1 MFFGPLNSIK
11 IVDEDV
17 DFPEVGIDDE
27 DEEREMAYAP
37 REERPSV
44 AAVVDERP
52 HHLIR
57 KDMDRSR
64 WRTLQPSGS
73 SPDNIPVTNATSG
86 QEAAAKNRDKRLE
99 KFTSR
104 NEDNDG
110 DLSPPRSSVSSKHAN
125 CKNSDD
131 DLSPPRSARSSRQL
145 RHKGSG
151 DDLSPPR
158 HRPSHVTD
166 SRSCSRRPRH
176 DSDRDLSPPRP
187 GARSH
192 VSPVRDSGGKQ
203 SQGSDRRRE
212 RESRPVDARAETLGG
227 KVAGLSDSKS
237 VREEVRRLKE
247 REAHL
252 MQQLGDD
259 ALGKNAKTV
268 FRDRGTGR
276 VRDLEAEAAV
286 KVKPDKE
293 EEERAARYKDWSQG
307 LKQRQDQKQRLQ
319 EDLKEMEKPLAR
331 YEDDEDREQL
341 LKAKELHEDPM
352 LQFVRR
358 KKEKDKVRDAATR
371 GELVFRKPVYSGPPP
386 PPNRYAILPGH
397 RWDGVDRSNGFEHKL
412 LDKQAEKMAMQEEA
426 YKWSTEDM

>member
-1 MFFGPLNSIK
+1 M
-11 IVDEDV
+11 
-17 DFPEVGIDDE
+17 PEIGMADSDD
-27 DEEREMAYAP
+27 EREMAYAP

-64 WRTLQPSGS
+64 WRTLQSSDPIQDTVPDADVVASQKAGS
-73 SPDNIPVTNATSG
+73 SRGKEHERSNSRKSG
-86 QEAAAKNRDKRLE
+86 D
-99 KFTSR
+99 S
-104 NEDNDG
+104 DS
-110 DLSPPRSSVSSKHAN
+110 DLSPPRSSRSSKSTKHR
-125 CKNSDD
+125 NSDD
-131 DLSPPRSARSSRQL
+131 DLSPPRNSRLSTQE
-145 RHKGSG
+145 HKDRDD

-158 HRPSHVTD
+158 NRLIPITE
-166 SRSCSRRPRH
+166 SRSSTRRRH
-176 DSDRDLSPPRP
+176 DSDDDLSPPR
-187 GARSH
+187 AADR
-192 VSPVRDSGGKQ
+192 RDTTS
-203 SQGSDRRRE
+203 SRDSDRRHRSQNSDH
-212 RESRPVDARAETLGG
+212 RRRSESRPTDARSETLGG

-252 MQQLGDD
+252 MQQLGED

-319 EDLKEMEKPLAR
+319 EDLREMEKPLAR

-341 LKAKELHEDPM
+341 LKAKELDEDPM

-358 KKEKDKVRDAATR
+358 KKEKEKVREAATR
-371 GELVFRKPVYSGPPP
+371 GELVFRKPLYSGPPA

-397 RWDGVDRSNGFEHKL
+397 RWDGVDRSNGFERKL
-412 LDKQAEKMAMQEEA
+412 LDKHAEKMAMQEEA